1 MTRDPA
7 ELTAA
12 TELDVVTHSTEV
24 RIWYAAQPGGAVPF
38 LGETPVTARPRC
50 HQRSLAWQAMRAV
63 FPGSFDPATQ
73 GHLDVARRAA
83 GMFDEVVMCVLTNP
97 KKTGRLPLIDRL
109 ALLAD
114 MTSDLAN
121 VTVDSSI
128 GRLLVDYCRRA
139 GIDVIVRG
147 VRTQGDLEHELPMA
161 HMNRHLSGIETLFV
175 PTSPAQAYISS
186 TLIAATTQR

>member
-1 MTRDPA
+1 
-7 ELTAA
+7 
-12 TELDVVTHSTEV
+12 
-24 RIWYAAQPGGAVPF
+24 
-38 LGETPVTARPRC
+38 
-50 HQRSLAWQAMRAV
+50 MRAV

-73 GHLDVARRAA
+73 GHVDVARRAA
-83 GMFDEVVMCVLTNP
+83 GMFDQVVMCVLTNP

-128 GRLLVDYCRRA
+128 GQLLVDYCRGA

-161 HMNRHLSGIETLFV
+161 QMNRHLSGIETLFV

-186 TLIAATTQR
+186 TLVAATAQR